1 MTGPDWSE
9 ARKMK
14 TLIVL
19 LFPVLTACAAG
30 QAATQPA
37 GQAAAKAPPAKA
49 EPSKS
54 LQIPA
59 GAVETEPG
67 LFRYT
72 DSGGRKWLYRK
83 TPFGVSRWEDK
94 PAAAP
99 TARPFEDNTKA
110 FEEGDLIR
118 FEHTTPLGVSKWVKK
133 KSELDDQERSIW
145 ERDKAQ
151 AEKSKQ
157 DKK

>member
-1 MTGPDWSE
+1 
-9 ARKMK
+9 MK

-19 LFPVLTACAAG
+19 LFPVFAVCAAG
-30 QAATQPA
+30 QAAKQPD
-37 GQAAAKAPPAKA
+37 GQAAAKSPAQAPPAKA
-49 EPSKS
+49 EPLKPI
-54 LQIPA
+54 QIPA

-67 LFRYT
+67 FFRYT
-72 DSGGRKWLYRK
+72 DSAGKKWIYRK

-94 PAAAP
+94 PSDAP
-99 TARPFEDNTKA
+99 KATPFEDNTKA
-110 FEEGDLIR
+110 FEEGDAIR
-118 FEHTTPLGVSKWVKK
+118 FERTTPFGVAKWVKK

-145 ERDKAQ
+145 ERTKAQ